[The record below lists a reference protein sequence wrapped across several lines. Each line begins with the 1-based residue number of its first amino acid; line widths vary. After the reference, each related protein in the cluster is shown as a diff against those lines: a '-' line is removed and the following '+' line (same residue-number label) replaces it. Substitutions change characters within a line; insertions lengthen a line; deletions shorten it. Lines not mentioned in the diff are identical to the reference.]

1 MNPSLDVLFFHTPL
15 DELDN
20 ILVKMIDQVC
30 EVSLMR
36 IRAEAFSSNPVH
48 IVFPGKNTDITIFV
62 AYKKKPTLCNH
73 QPAQTKTRLVVSSV
87 VI

>member
-1 MNPSLDVLFFHTPL
+1 MNPSLDVLFLHTPL

-36 IRAEAFSSNPVH
+36 VRAEAFSSNPVN
-48 IVFPGKNTDITIFV
+48 IVFSGKIT
-62 AYKKKPTLCNH
+62 NN
-73 QPAQTKTRLVVSSV
+73 
-87 VI
+87 